1 MPPSNREGSP
11 LSRVVNPLSV
21 ARRPSTPERR
31 SFYRDELL
39 RHWQCLEQQRES
51 YSEKAITDVEAAL
64 TRLLADV
71 DWLCARKD
79 GDVLVSRLLRK
90 IDGVT
95 RLSAWSDSKKHH

>member
-11 LSRVVNPLSV
+11 LFSVKNPSSV
-21 ARRPSTPERR
+21 ARPTSASPRR

-39 RHWQCLEQQRES
+39 KHWQCLEQQRES
-51 YSEKAITDVEAAL
+51 YSEKAMTDVEAAL

-71 DWLCARKD
+71 DRLCARKD

-95 RLSAWSDSKKHH
+95 RLSAWSDPKKHH